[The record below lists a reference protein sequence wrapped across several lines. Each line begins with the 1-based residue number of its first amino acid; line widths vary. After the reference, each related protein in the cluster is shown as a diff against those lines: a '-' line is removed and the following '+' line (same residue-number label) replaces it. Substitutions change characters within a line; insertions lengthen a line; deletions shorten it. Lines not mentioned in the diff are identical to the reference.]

1 MDPEMSDCR
10 ATYQGDDALAR
21 MLQKAG
27 TPLGIAEVRALVE
40 GVNAGS
46 VPDDDADWPR
56 LIVAEPSPAL
66 EAQLRALRGMLPEPE
81 PAAKADRGPR
91 VMALR
96 AELAKRRL
104 VGFLIPRADEHQ
116 GEYVPPRAMRLAWL
130 TGFTGSAGVA
140 AVLADRAAI
149 FVDGR
154 YTLQVRSQVDGSIF
168 EYRHLVEAPL
178 DAWLAEAL
186 KQGEALAYDPW
197 LHTADEVA
205 RLAAACERAGARL
218 VPVDRNLVDAV
229 WQDQPPAPLGPAIP
243 HDLAFAG
250 EPAEEKR
257 QRMGEATRQAGAEAL
272 VVTQPDSLAWLLN
285 LRGRD
290 VPRTPLPLGF
300 AVLKGDGAVD
310 LYMDRRKLTPAART
324 HLGNHVR
331 LRAPEELGP
340 GLDELAGRKVL
351 VDPRSAPG
359 WVFQRLD
366 AAKAQVV
373 RGADPCQLAKACKNP
388 VEIAGTRTAHVRD
401 GAAVTKFLSW
411 LATSATKGGLTEIAA
426 SDRLESFRKSGERFR
441 DLSFDS
447 ISGAGPNGAIV
458 HYKATPDTDR
468 PIRSGELYLIDSGA
482 QYLDGTTDITR
493 TIAIGGTPT
502 AEERDRFTRVLKGHI
517 ALALARFPQGTTGSQ
532 LDALA
537 RLPLWQAGL
546 DYDHG
551 TGHGV
556 GSYLSVHE
564 GPQRISKVPNTQ
576 ALKPGMIVSN
586 EPGYYKTDGYGIR
599 VENLVTVV
607 AVEVPGAERP
617 MLGFETLTCAPIDLA
632 LVEPGLLSNAEIDW
646 LDAYHARVRET
657 LTPLVDADTAKWLAA
672 ATQPVLRRAEAAD

>member
-1 MDPEMSDCR
+1 MTECR
-10 ATYQGDDALAR
+10 AVFQGDDALAG
-21 MLQKAG
+21 LLKKAG
-27 TPLGIAEVRALVE
+27 SSLGVAEVRTLIE
-40 GVNAGS
+40 GVNSGA
-46 VPDDDADWPR
+46 VPADDADWPK
-56 LIVAEPSPAL
+56 LVAAEPSPAL
-66 EAQLRALRGMLPEPE
+66 EAQLRALRATLAEPD
-81 PAAKADRGPR
+81 PAAKSDRAPR
-91 VMALR
+91 IAALR

-130 TGFTGSAGVA
+130 TGFTGSAGMA

-154 YTLQVRSQVDGSIF
+154 YTIQVRAQVDGKTF
-168 EYRHLVEAPL
+168 EYRHSGEQPL

-186 KQGEALAYDPW
+186 KPGETLGYDPW
-197 LHTADEVA
+197 LHTIEEVA
-205 RLAAACERAGARL
+205 RLQAACERAKAKL
-218 VPVDRNLVDAV
+218 FPVENLVDAV
-229 WQDQPPAPLGPAIP
+229 WKDQPPPPLAPVIP
-243 HDLAFAG
+243 HGLDFAG
-250 EPAEEKR
+250 EAADEKR
-257 QRMGEATRQAGAEAL
+257 RRMGEAIVQAGAAAA
-272 VVTQPDSLAWLLN
+272 VITQPDSLAWLLN

-290 VPRTPLPLGF
+290 VSRTPLPLGF
-300 AVLKGDGAVD
+300 ALLKDDGAVD
-310 LYMDRRKLTPAART
+310 LYMDRRKLTPAARS

-331 LRAPEELGP
+331 LREPDELGS
-340 GLDELAGRKVL
+340 GLDELAGKRVL
-351 VDPRSAPG
+351 ADPRSAPS

-366 AAKAQVV
+366 KAKAEVV
-373 RGADPCQLAKACKNP
+373 RAADPCQLAKACKNP
-388 VEIAGTRTAHVRD
+388 AEIAGTKVAHVRD
-401 GAAVTKFLSW
+401 GAAVTKFLAW
-411 LATSATKGGLTEIAA
+411 LGTTAPNGGLTEIAA
-426 SDRLESFRKSGERFR
+426 SDQLENFRRENDRFR

-458 HYKATPDTDR
+458 HYKATEDTDR
-468 PIRSGELYLIDSGA
+468 PIRKGELYLIDSGA

-493 TIAIGGTPT
+493 TIAIGGTPS

-517 ALALARFPQGTTGSQ
+517 ALAQARFPVGTTGSQ

-564 GPQRISKVPNTQ
+564 GPQRISKLPNTQ

-599 VENLVTVV
+599 VENLITVV
-607 AVEVPGAERP
+607 PIEMKGAERP
-617 MLGFETLTCAPIDLA
+617 MLGFETLTFAPIDLA
-632 LVEPGLLSNAEIDW
+632 LVEPSLLTQSELDW
-646 LDAYHARVRET
+646 LNDYHAQVREK
-657 LTPLVDADTAKWLAA
+657 LTPLVDAATAAWLAE
-672 ATQPVLRRAEAAD
+672 ATRPLQPRAEAAD